1 MTLTL
6 RQSSD
11 VRATTKGSALTYAEM
26 DANFLHA
33 LDTGIIVV
41 GSDSSGAT
49 LKLGDTIKFANATVS
64 GNTVTVNDL
73 SADTTPQLGGNLDA
87 QSNNITAV
95 GKLEIT
101 NTSTDDSLLLT
112 TTEASSTAAPVITFK
127 RNSGSPADADYLGQ
141 LKFKGENDADQEVVY
156 AKMTAKISDASDST
170 EDGLLE
176 FALMK
181 AGSNNIGARLTST
194 ALKLLNGTDLDLGGE
209 TITTTTTNGDIGLV
223 PNGNGKV
230 DVGTGSATAT
240 ISSNGA
246 HNLKLETNDGTNS
259 ASIEIEDATN
269 GGITLK
275 PNGNG
280 NIKIGSGTQAITVTT
295 EGAHDLKFDT
305 NDGTDTPSFTIKT
318 GIHANDSGP
327 ERGILEFDAKGLGGA
342 VFVNNEDAQAYPTG
356 AMILRNNGAN
366 DSEIHFGQFGQ
377 GPAVGKSGNNT
388 LFFSVY
394 FDPDAKA
401 FSHSDSTSFPGDA
414 NVFFGYD
421 YDANQAIMQGN
432 GGAGGFKIDSFGNN
446 SASYANGK
454 IELAGSYALING
466 SDPYLQ
472 FKERT
477 DSSIPSQPS
486 GAANLFAMAN
496 DIDGGDGGTVEM
508 YAQDSANNFTKISPH
523 NADGEWEFYSRN
535 TSTGKTVRVNMEKMI
550 RKLEQITGETFF
562 EEFKPARS

>member
-6 RQSSD
+6 RQESD

-64 GNTVTVNDL
+64 GNTVTVNDI

-95 GKLEIT
+95 GKMEIT

-141 LKFKGENDADQEVVY
+141 LKFKGENDNDQEVVY
-156 AKMTAKISDASDST
+156 AKMTAKISDASDTT

-280 NIKIGSGTQAITVTT
+280 NIKLGSGTQALTVTT

-327 ERGILEFDAKGLGGA
+327 DRGILEFDSKGLGGA
-342 VFVNNEDAQAYPTG
+342 VFINNEDAQSYPTG

-366 DSEIHFGQFGQ
+366 DAEIHFGQFGQ
-377 GPAVGKSGNNT
+377 GPAVGKSGDNT

-401 FSHSDSTSFPGDA
+401 FSHSDSSSFPGDA

-421 YDANQAIMQGN
+421 FENNQAIMQGN
-432 GGAGGFKIDSFGNN
+432 GGGNGFKIDSFGNN
-446 SASYANGK
+446 SASYANGP
-454 IELAGSYALING
+454 IVLAGSYAEIDG
-466 SDPYLQ
+466 SDKYLE
-472 FKERT
+472 FKNRSG
-477 DSSIPSQPS
+477 DPSTPS
-486 GAANLFAMAN
+486 GAAIQYAK
-496 DIDGGDGGTVEM
+496 GGEM
-508 YAQDSANNFTKISPH
+508 FVKDASGNVTQISPH
-523 NADGEWEFYSRN
+523 NDQGEWEYFSRN
-535 TSTGKTVRVNMEKMI
+535 TETGKTVKVNMEKMI

>member
-6 RQSSD
+6 RQESD

-33 LDTGIIVV
+33 LDTGTIVV
-41 GSDSSGAT
+41 GDDSSGAT
-49 LKLGDTIKFANATVS
+49 IKLGDTLKIAGGSNITTAMS
-64 GNTVTVNDL
+64 GNTLTITGSVSGDLVNDT
-73 SADTTPQLGGNLDA
+73 SPQLGGNLDV
-87 QSNNITAV
+87 Q
-95 GKLEIT
+95 
-101 NTSTDDSLLLT
+101 
-112 TTEASSTAAPVITFK
+112 
-127 RNSGSPADADYLGQ
+127 
-141 LKFKGENDADQEVVY
+141 
-156 AKMTAKISDASDST
+156 
-170 EDGLLE
+170 
-176 FALMK
+176 
-181 AGSNNIGARLTST
+181 AR
-194 ALKLLNGTDLDLGGE
+194 
-209 TITTTTTNGDIGLV
+209 TITTSTSNGDIGLV
-223 PNGNGKV
+223 PNGDGKV
-230 DVGTGSATAT
+230 DVGTGSATGI
-240 ISSNGA
+240 ISSSGA

-259 ASIEIEDATN
+259 GSIQIIDGTGGNIEITPSTVGKIVCGSGSQTAILTSSGTQDIEISTNSGTNSGKISITDGANGDISIAPNGSNARIKVGATGEPTAFLTSN
-269 GGITLK
+269 GGQDLKLECNSGTGTPTITLK
-275 PNGNG
+275 VGTNG
-280 NIKIGSGTQAITVTT
+280 NIELAPSGTGEFVLGNSSQSAKLTT
-295 EGAHDLKFDT
+295 NGIQDMIFDT
-305 NDGTDTPSFTIKT
+305 NAGTDSPQFAIRT
-318 GIHANDSGP
+318 GQHANDSAP
-327 ERGILEFDAKGLGGA
+327 DKGILEFDAKGIGGA
-342 VFVNNEDAQAYPTG
+342 VFINNEDAQAYPTG

-401 FSHSDSTSFPGDA
+401 FSHSDSSSFPGDA

-421 YDANQAIMQGN
+421 YDNNQAIMQGN
-432 GGAGGFKIDSFGNN
+432 GGDGGFKIDSFGNQ
-446 SASYANGK
+446 STSYASGQ

-472 FKERT
+472 IKERT
-477 DSSIPSQPS
+477 DSTIPSQPS
-486 GAANLFAMAN
+486 NAANLFAMAN
-496 DIDGGDGGTVEM
+496 SLIDDTADGSTVEM

>member
-6 RQSSD
+6 RQESD

-33 LDTGIIVV
+33 LDTGTIVV
-41 GSDSSGAT
+41 GDDSSGAT
-49 LKLGDTIKFANATVS
+49 IKLGDTLKIAGGSNITTAMS
-64 GNTVTVNDL
+64 GNTLTITGSVSGDLVNDT
-73 SADTTPQLGGNLDA
+73 SPQLGGNLDV
-87 QSNNITAV
+87 Q
-95 GKLEIT
+95 
-101 NTSTDDSLLLT
+101 
-112 TTEASSTAAPVITFK
+112 
-127 RNSGSPADADYLGQ
+127 
-141 LKFKGENDADQEVVY
+141 
-156 AKMTAKISDASDST
+156 
-170 EDGLLE
+170 
-176 FALMK
+176 
-181 AGSNNIGARLTST
+181 AR
-194 ALKLLNGTDLDLGGE
+194 
-209 TITTTTTNGDIGLV
+209 TITTSTSNGDIGLV
-223 PNGNGKV
+223 PNGDGKV
-230 DVGTGSATAT
+230 DVGTGSATGI
-240 ISSNGA
+240 ISSSGA

-259 ASIEIEDATN
+259 GSIQIIDGTGGNIEITPSTVGKIVCGSGSQTAILTSSGTQDIEISTNSGTNSGKISITDGANGDISIAPNGSNARIKVGATGEPTAFLTSN
-269 GGITLK
+269 GGQDLKLECNSGTGTPTITLK
-275 PNGNG
+275 VGTNG
-280 NIKIGSGTQAITVTT
+280 NIELAPSGTGEFVLGNSSQSAKLTT
-295 EGAHDLKFDT
+295 NGIHDMIFDT
-305 NDGTDTPSFTIKT
+305 NAGTDSPQFAIRT
-318 GIHANDSGP
+318 GQHANDSAP
-327 ERGILEFDAKGLGGA
+327 DKGILEFDAKGIGGA
-342 VFVNNEDAQAYPTG
+342 VFINNEDAQAYPTG

-401 FSHSDSTSFPGDA
+401 FSHSDSSSFPGDA

-472 FKERT
+472 LKERT